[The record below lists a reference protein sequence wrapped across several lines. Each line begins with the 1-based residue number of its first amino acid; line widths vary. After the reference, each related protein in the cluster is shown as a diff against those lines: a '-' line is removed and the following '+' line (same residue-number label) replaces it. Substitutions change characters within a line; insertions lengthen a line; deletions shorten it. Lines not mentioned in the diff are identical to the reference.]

1 MRLAVLGA
9 DAGAGSAADAA
20 AGIVNNHDHAIE
32 LAVEIVILVIAG
44 AEDFTRVIDAV
55 KMHDIAR
62 ADLETTAAAD
72 AGLAIDEGQVRR
84 HPDGA
89 VTSGECAHHPK
100 FFIEASSLLATSNSA

>member
-32 LAVEIVILVIAG
+32 LAIEIVILVIAG

-72 AGLAIDEGQVRR
+72 AGAIDEGQVRR
-84 HPDGA
+84 HPNGA
-89 VTSGECAHHPK
+89 VTGGECAHHPK